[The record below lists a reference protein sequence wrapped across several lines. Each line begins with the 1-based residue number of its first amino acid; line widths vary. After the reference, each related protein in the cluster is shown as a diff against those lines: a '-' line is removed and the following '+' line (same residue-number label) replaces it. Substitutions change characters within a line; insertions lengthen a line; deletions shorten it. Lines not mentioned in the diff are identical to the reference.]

1 LARDIRISAEHGTD
15 RRDDGLV
22 SPYTRTWDPE
32 ERDGRRIG
40 MKLLRRMFGGTDPE
54 VDDVPSVDPAELEDQ
69 ERQHELQVLRADH
82 ERLDELQQ
90 RQLRFA
96 KYSWQPPAQG
106 GDRRAD
112 DEASPASQQE

>member
-1 LARDIRISAEHGTD
+1 
-15 RRDDGLV
+15 
-22 SPYTRTWDPE
+22 
-32 ERDGRRIG
+32 
-40 MKLLRRMFGGTDPE
+40 MKLLRRMLGGTAPE
-54 VDDVPSVDPAELEDQ
+54 VDDVPPVDPAELEDK

-106 GDRRAD
+106 GARRAD
-112 DEASPASQQE
+112 DEEGSPVRREE